1 MGGGKVKII
10 LSVVIILGAAG
21 YLFAQ
26 TLTSGESLTYFHK
39 ADEVLV
45 NRAGFVGE
53 RIRIGGYVEECS
65 ILQKKGTLEY
75 RFEVRP
81 DHPHRAPGT
90 EELKFPQAIGQKVTV
105 TYEGTVPDTFK
116 DNAEVI
122 VTGHLDADGIF
133 RGRELTAKCPSKY
146 EAAEQGMAQM
156 PQQARPAKR
165 DCNQYE
171 PSPVTPITVSVR

>member
-1 MGGGKVKII
+1 MGGGNVKII
-10 LSVVIILGAAG
+10 LSVVVILGAG
-21 YLFAQ
+21 GFLFAQ
-26 TLTSGESLTYFHK
+26 TLDGKDRLTYFHK

-53 RIRIGGYVEECS
+53 RIRVGGYVEECS

-90 EELKFPQAIGQKVTV
+90 EELKHPEMQGQKVVV

-122 VTGHLDADGIF
+122 VTGQLDADGVF
-133 RGRELTAKCPSKY
+133 RGEELTAKCPSKY

-165 DCNQYE
+165 DCNEYA